1 MEDLGTAPAVRFII
15 PPCAPKR
22 RRRSQ
27 VSEFPQVE
35 RVARAIARGQMS
47 RNMKD
52 APPVTQELYLD
63 AVWKD
68 YEQAALNAMTEL
80 GVMP

>member
-1 MEDLGTAPAVRFII
+1 M
-15 PPCAPKR
+15 
-22 RRRSQ
+22 
-27 VSEFPQVE
+27 SEFPQVE

-68 YEQAALNAMTEL
+68 YVAAAEAAIQECAK
-80 GVMP
+80 